1 MANPNK
7 VWGQARVRIN
17 GQEYVTEPKAS
28 LELGGIAR
36 DSVEADNRA
45 GLFTEKSVPSKLEA
59 SIIITPGLS
68 LAVLNSIDDTTVTF
82 EGDTGQTY
90 VIGHAYNSEPVAIND
105 GKAKVVLM
113 GPPAEEVIS

>member
-17 GQEYVTEPKAS
+17 GREYTTEPKAS

-36 DSVEADNRA
+36 DSVEADFRA
-45 GLFTEKSVPSKLEA
+45 GLFTEKSVPSKLEC
-59 SIIITPGLS
+59 SIIVNPGLS
-68 LAVLNSIDDTTVTF
+68 VAELNNIDDATVTF

-90 VIGHAYNSEPVAIND
+90 VIGHAYNSEAVAIND
-105 GKAKVVLM
+105 GKVKLVLM
-113 GPPAEEVIS
+113 GPPAEEVIA

>member
-7 VWGQARVRIN
+7 VWGQARVRVN
-17 GQEYVTEPKAS
+17 GRELTLEPKSS

-36 DSVEADNRA
+36 ESVEADFKA
-45 GLFTEKSVPSKLEA
+45 GFFTEKSVPSKLEC
-59 SIIITPGLS
+59 SVIITPGLS
-68 LAVLNSIDDTTVTF
+68 LAELNAIDDATVTF

-90 VIGHAYNSEPVAIND
+90 VVNHAYVSDNVAIND
-105 GKAKVVLM
+105 GKAKLVLM